1 MVFGRFFLPDSY
13 SIITRKAG
21 VLGQITICTGS
32 NWYWW
37 WWCWWWWRRWWR
49 KSPVEPI
56 TNVATWKLLSHGKA
70 PGIEG
75 WAKHNH
81 HLCDIHCCSFCLYLK
96 IWLQVKVTC
105 ATNQCPG
112 QTLLQNSLTLVWSYW
127 LKIWLVEP
135 AWLWESLFWHWLL
148 GIDHLLIS
156 WSAHQL
162 IISIISTVGAL

>member
-81 HLCDIHCCSFCLYLK
+81 HICDIHCWSFCWYLK

-112 QTLLQNSLTLVWSYW
+112 QTLL
-127 LKIWLVEP
+127 
-135 AWLWESLFWHWLL
+135 
-148 GIDHLLIS
+148 
-156 WSAHQL
+156 
-162 IISIISTVGAL
+162 IISFFDWRFGSLSKCGPSENIWHFPCQDPTTLMFRREKRT